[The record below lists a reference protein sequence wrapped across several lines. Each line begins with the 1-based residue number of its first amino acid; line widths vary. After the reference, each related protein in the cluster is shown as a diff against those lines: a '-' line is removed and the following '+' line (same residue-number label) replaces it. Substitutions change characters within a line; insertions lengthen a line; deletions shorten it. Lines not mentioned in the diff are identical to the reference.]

1 MYIPDRADLD
11 PINPWRKGFT
21 IQLWMFRGQCARW
34 GHRWRPFLRR
44 LQSYSVA
51 LLLNIK
57 PAMFHMKSS
66 EQRPWLFVTF
76 CWLHQQLSSRGHSGG
91 GYSSVVEHHH
101 QTPPRFSSC
110 HRNCNLPGAM
120 RTAEVTNRYSQSG
133 SWLMSDWGDRA
144 NDWHFHTL
152 QAPPTTGLLK
162 GLERWFQRLP
172 NKQENLCSSIPQ
184 WHSDANAGKEET
196 EGPLGF
202 SGQPT
207 ELNQWVPGWVK
218 GIVLK
223 NKATEEITWHQPPS
237 THACVCAYTNTHT
250 HDSIFIWD

>member
-34 GHRWRPFLRR
+34 GHRWRPFFRR

-51 LLLNIK
+51 LLLDIK

-66 EQRPWLFVTF
+66 EQRPWFFVTF

-91 GYSSVVEHHH
+91 AYSSVVEQHH

-120 RTAEVTNRYSQSG
+120 RTAEVTNRYSQSD

-144 NDWHFHTL
+144 NDLYFHML
-152 QAPPTTGLLK
+152 QAHQPQDFWKEWGDDSSACQINKRTYVSPYQSGIVMPM
-162 GLERWFQRLP
+162 LERWRQKDP
-172 NKQENLCSSIPQ
+172 
-184 WHSDANAGKEET
+184 W
-196 EGPLGF
+196 
-202 SGQPT
+202 
-207 ELNQWVPGWVK
+207 
-218 GIVLK
+218 
-223 NKATEEITWHQPPS
+223 EILTSQQS
-237 THACVCAYTNTHT
+237 
-250 HDSIFIWD
+250 